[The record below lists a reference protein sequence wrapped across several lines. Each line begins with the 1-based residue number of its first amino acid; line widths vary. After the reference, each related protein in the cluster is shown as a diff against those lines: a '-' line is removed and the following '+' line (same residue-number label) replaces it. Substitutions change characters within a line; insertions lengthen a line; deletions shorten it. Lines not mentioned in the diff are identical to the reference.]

1 MVVIGSD
8 ILETDPILSEGSDKQ
23 RQPTELAVVIP
34 TFNERD
40 NVTQLLDGLEV
51 ALKGI
56 AWEAIVVDD
65 DSPDG
70 TADLVRQIAQQKQQV
85 RVIHRIGRRGLAS
98 ACVEGVLSSSAPYFA
113 VIDADMQHDETLLP
127 RMLEELKERRLDIVV
142 ASRYVAGGS
151 IPSWKKTRR
160 TISRVSSLA
169 ARLVIGADLKDP
181 MSGFFVMRRPAFDET
196 VRNLSQHGF
205 KILFDLFASAPRAF
219 RYAELP
225 YQFRERNRGQSKLDG
240 MAVWE
245 FGILL
250 ADKLLGRFI
259 PPRLALFGLVGAFGL
274 VIHLATLSLGLH
286 VGISFLSAQT
296 IAVLT
301 AMTTNF
307 TLNNLL
313 TYRDRQLKGWAFA
326 RGLLSFYVIC
336 SLGAVANVG
345 VGTFVFAQQPIWWLA
360 GVAGAIVGT
369 VWNYTV
375 SAFFTWNRD

>member
-1 MVVIGSD
+1 MNLQTDLSAPRVSD
-8 ILETDPILSEGSDKQ
+8 NDHQSI
-23 RQPTELAVVIP
+23 ELAVVIP

-40 NVTQLLDGLEV
+40 NVTQLLDGLEI

-56 AWEAIVVDD
+56 AWEAIFVDD

-70 TADLVRQIAQQKQQV
+70 TADLLRQIAQKKQQV

-113 VIDADMQHDETLLP
+113 VIDGDMQHDETLLP
-127 RMLEELKERRLDIVV
+127 RMLEELKEQRLDIVV
-142 ASRYVAGGS
+142 ASRYVEGGS
-151 IPSWKKTRR
+151 IPSWEKTRR

-181 MSGFFVMRRPAFDET
+181 MSGYFVMRRRAFDET

-205 KILFDLFASAPRAF
+205 KILFDLFASTPRAF

-225 YQFRERNRGQSKLDG
+225 YQFRQRSRGQSNLDG

-274 VIHLATLSLGLH
+274 AIHLATLSLGLH
-286 VGISFLSAQT
+286 AGISFLNAQT

-345 VGTFVFAQQPIWWLA
+345 VGTFVFAQEPIWWLA
-360 GVAGAIVGT
+360 GVAGAIVGA

-375 SAFFTWNRD
+375 SAFFTWNRG